1 VKWIYKCL
9 ENVMIKQ
16 WDILNRYIKLHC
28 EEQTDWNV
36 RGLVVTVH
44 FDKIVQYQEKR
55 LIK

>member
-1 VKWIYKCL
+1 
-9 ENVMIKQ
+9 MIKQ